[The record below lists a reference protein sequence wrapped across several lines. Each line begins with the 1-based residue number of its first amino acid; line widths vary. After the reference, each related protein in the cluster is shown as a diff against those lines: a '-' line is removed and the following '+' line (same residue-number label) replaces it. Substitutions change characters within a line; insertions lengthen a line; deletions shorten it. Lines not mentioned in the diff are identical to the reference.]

1 MACCRATQDSDD
13 VLIDCA
19 ALFGRRWRSGTGA
32 MGGAAEL
39 LALAGAAAFAFRF
52 RASSSSIS
60 CTVRRT
66 LVWGCWDP
74 LDDVIAVPDSGEAY
88 GENPVADAIS
98 DWFWQRIRLITCVWS
113 GIRTP
118 CTLVNGKWPFKPDS
132 RDHTVD
138 AMRSVLFLLPRVKRC
153 YRSSALAQTRRED
166 FVPASFGLAKMGMSL
181 KGGLLEPA

>member
-32 MGGAAEL
+32 IGGSAEL

-74 LDDVIAVPDSGEAY
+74 LDDVITVPDSGESY

-98 DWFWQRIRLITCVWS
+98 DSFWQRIRLITCVWS
-113 GIRTP
+113 GNRTP
-118 CTLVNGKWPFKPDS
+118 CTLGMVNGRSSP
-132 RDHTVD
+132 TQEI
-138 AMRSVLFLLPRVKRC
+138 AQLMRCDLFLFFPTREALQLVRC
-153 YRSSALAQTRRED
+153 VCARNVR
-166 FVPASFGLAKMGMSL
+166 P
-181 KGGLLEPA
+181 GGFRLG